1 MPQICKT
8 YRGRAL
14 ARLRG
19 MASTRFS
26 HLEGAI
32 PSLNDTSLYTDYIH
46 LVPAFLASTEQDER
60 IYSAFYIMP
69 REGGK
74 YCRCLNCGK

>member
-1 MPQICKT
+1 
-8 YRGRAL
+8 
-14 ARLRG
+14 

-46 LVPAFLASTEQDER
+46 LLPAYLASTIQDER
-60 IYSAFYIMP
+60 IYSAFYIMLL
-69 REGGK
+69 EGGK
-74 YCRCLNCGK
+74 YYRCLKFGK